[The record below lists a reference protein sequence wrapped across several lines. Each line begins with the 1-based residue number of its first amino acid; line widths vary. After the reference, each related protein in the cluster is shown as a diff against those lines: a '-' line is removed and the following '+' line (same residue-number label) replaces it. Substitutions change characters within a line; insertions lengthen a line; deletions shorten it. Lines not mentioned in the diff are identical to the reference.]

1 MLGPQTLTRAEQ
13 DALLSATSGRDHLIF
28 SLALGTGLRLAELVG
43 LNVGDVY
50 LDGTPRQKIRLRCEI
65 AKGSRTGDVF
75 LPDALIPKLEQF
87 WGYKRRAGEGLKPD
101 SPLFCNQ
108 SRERIS
114 KRRVQHAFRCWQTK
128 AGFDHFYPPHALRH
142 AGNDCLSGGCQ
153 PPKCFFTLS
162 IPVA

>member
-1 MLGPQTLTRAEQ
+1 MPNVLMPYLSPQTLTKAEQ
-13 DALLSATSGRDHLIF
+13 DALLSATTGRDHLIF

-50 LDGTPRQKIRLRCEI
+50 LDGTPRQRIRLRREI
-65 AKGSRTGDVF
+65 AKGGRASDVF

-87 WGYKRRAGEGLKPD
+87 WGYKRRAGEGLEPD

-114 KRRVQHAFRCWQTK
+114 K
-128 AGFDHFYPPHALRH
+128 AGRSRQGSVA
-142 AGNDCLSGGCQ
+142 
-153 PPKCFFTLS
+153 S
-162 IPVA
+162 IPCMLYGTPRSQTCTEHPAICSLPSDSRGT